1 MRHTIPT
8 MHESRR
14 ATRPSPRLNP
24 CPIEVILICVGSR
37 GYWSVIV
44 LKNEDQGLGSFELK
58 LREHVIAKVNQ
69 RMGLLHTINQLS
81 FNNVRLLCYHSLVL
95 LMPDY
100 DEYEATRTTRQ
111 RKEQVVFIHTYV
123 YWLCPLFFH
132 WTEIRHKSKSIEPGY
147 FMSKFSLRVL
157 KVLIYQHAYCFKN
170 EFDLLRR
177 FFISAE
183 KDTN

>member
-1 MRHTIPT
+1 

-24 CPIEVILICVGSR
+24 CPIEVILICAGSR

-44 LKNEDQGLGSFELK
+44 LKNEDQGFGSFELK
-58 LREHVIAKVNQ
+58 LRERMIAKVNK
-69 RMGLLHTINQLS
+69 RMGLLHRINHLS

-100 DEYEATRTTRQ
+100 DEYEVTRTTRQ
-111 RKEQVVFIHTYV
+111 RKEQVVFNRV
-123 YWLCPLFFH
+123 YWLCTLFFRSP
-132 WTEIRHKSKSIEPGY
+132 EIRLKSKSIEPGY
-147 FMSKFSLRVL
+147 FMSKFSLTVL
-157 KVLIYQHAYCFKN
+157 KVLINQHPYCFKN
-170 EFDLLRR
+170 EFDLLHR
-177 FFISAE
+177 FFISAQ

>member
-1 MRHTIPT
+1 

-24 CPIEVILICVGSR
+24 CPIEVILIYLGSR

-123 YWLCPLFFH
+123 Y
-132 WTEIRHKSKSIEPGY
+132 
-147 FMSKFSLRVL
+147 
-157 KVLIYQHAYCFKN
+157 
-170 EFDLLRR
+170 
-177 FFISAE
+177 
-183 KDTN
+183 